1 MNQDLLKQS
10 IEENEKGTNTNS
22 LQSLLYNS
30 QFFDDGLDAPRLQS
44 IKDPMQANGL
54 MKANGNAS
62 LLDFLEMV
70 SLIINNTM
78 DDLHV
83 ECMPD
88 EKAYVT
94 KEDPVEPINHPLV
107 TFKVTDRRHK
117 ENFGYKPKLI
127 ETIQDDELGKTAF
140 IYSERYLSKVQFN
153 IMACEY
159 RLAWN
164 VMERIED
171 ALLSYAETIKGN
183 GIVEYY
189 FNRQYADQYYDTFRN
204 TLTVLNLE
212 YCVETEK
219 LRVIFKENIKDIV
232 SNDRDINEQ

>member
-1 MNQDLLKQS
+1 MNELEKLLNR
-10 IEENEKGTNTNS
+10 EEFFKKETEDFKKAVEQAKEKKEKNS
-22 LQSLLYNS
+22 
-30 QFFDDGLDAPRLQS
+30 GAT
-44 IKDPMQANGL
+44 GL

-83 ECMPD
+83 QCMPD
-88 EKAYVT
+88 EKAYVL
-94 KEDPVEPINHPLV
+94 KNDPLEVINHPIV
-107 TFKVTDRRHK
+107 TFKVRERKHSDSS
-117 ENFGYKPKLI
+117 GYKPKLI
-127 ETIQDDELGKTAF
+127 ESIVDKELNKTAF
-140 IYSERYLSKVQFN
+140 IYTERFTSLVQFN

-159 RLAWN
+159 RTAWE
-164 VMERIED
+164 VMDRIED

-189 FNRQYADQYYDTFRN
+189 FNRQYSDQYYDTFRN
-204 TLTVLNLE
+204 TLSVLNLE

-219 LRVIFKENIKDIV
+219 IRVIFKENIKDIITNEV
-232 SNDRDINEQ
+232 DENNDLSNQKEEK

>member
-1 MNQDLLKQS
+1 MNELEKLLNMSEFFK
-10 IEENEKGTNTNS
+10 ENVTDKEAYKSTG
-22 LQSLLYNS
+22 
-30 QFFDDGLDAPRLQS
+30 APS
-44 IKDPMQANGL
+44 L

-62 LLDFLEMV
+62 LLEFLEMV
-70 SLIINNTM
+70 SLIITNTM

-88 EKAYVT
+88 EKAYVI
-94 KEDPVEPINHPLV
+94 KDDPVEPINHPIV
-107 TFKVTDRRHK
+107 TFKVNDRRHK
-117 ENFGYKPKLI
+117 DNFGYKPKLI
-127 ETIQDDELGKTAF
+127 ESVQDDEVGKTAF
-140 IYSERYLSKVQFN
+140 IYSERYTSLVQFN
-153 IMACEY
+153 IMASEY
-159 RLAWN
+159 RMAWT
-164 VMERIED
+164 VMDRIED

-189 FNRQYADQYYDTFRN
+189 FNRQYADKYYDTFRN

-232 SNDRDINEQ
+232 PNQKDVDEE

>member
-1 MNQDLLKQS
+1 MDDLEKLLNRKDSVDLTIQDN
-10 IEENEKGTNTNS
+10 EEPQKTGSKN
-22 LQSLLYNS
+22 L
-30 QFFDDGLDAPRLQS
+30 
-44 IKDPMQANGL
+44 MQ
-54 MKANGNAS
+54 ANGNAS
-62 LLDFLEMV
+62 LLDFLDMV

-83 ECMPD
+83 QCMPD

-94 KEDPVEPINHPLV
+94 KEDPVEAINHPIV
-107 TFKVTDRRHK
+107 TFKVSDRRHK
-117 ENFGYKPKLI
+117 ENYGYKPKLI
-127 ETIQDDELGKTAF
+127 ETVHDEIANKTAF
-140 IYSERYLSKVQFN
+140 IYSERYTSLVQFN

-159 RLAWN
+159 RIAWQ
-164 VMERIED
+164 VMDRIED

-189 FNRQYADQYYDTFRN
+189 FNRQYADKYYDTFRN
-204 TLTVLNLE
+204 TFTVLNIE

-232 SNDRDINEQ
+232 SNEQDIDK

>member
-1 MNQDLLKQS
+1 MNELEKLLNMSEFFK
-10 IEENEKGTNTNS
+10 ENVADK
-22 LQSLLYNS
+22 
-30 QFFDDGLDAPRLQS
+30 DAYKSTGAPS
-44 IKDPMQANGL
+44 L

-62 LLDFLEMV
+62 LLEFLEMV
-70 SLIINNTM
+70 SLIITNTM

-88 EKAYVT
+88 EKAYVI
-94 KEDPVEPINHPLV
+94 KDDPVEPINHPIV
-107 TFKVTDRRHK
+107 TFKVNDRRHK
-117 ENFGYKPKLI
+117 DNFGYKPKLI
-127 ETIQDDELGKTAF
+127 ESVQDDEVGKTAF
-140 IYSERYLSKVQFN
+140 IYSERYTSLVQFN
-153 IMACEY
+153 IMASEY
-159 RLAWN
+159 RMAWT
-164 VMERIED
+164 VMDRIED

-189 FNRQYADQYYDTFRN
+189 FNRQYADKYYDTFRN

-232 SNDRDINEQ
+232 PNQKDVDEE

>member
-1 MNQDLLKQS
+1 MNELEKLLNMSEFFK
-10 IEENEKGTNTNS
+10 ENVADKETYKSTG
-22 LQSLLYNS
+22 
-30 QFFDDGLDAPRLQS
+30 APS
-44 IKDPMQANGL
+44 L

-62 LLDFLEMV
+62 LLEFLEMV
-70 SLIINNTM
+70 SLIITNTM

-88 EKAYVT
+88 EKAYVI
-94 KEDPVEPINHPLV
+94 KDDPVEPINHPIV
-107 TFKVTDRRHK
+107 TFKVNDRRHK
-117 ENFGYKPKLI
+117 DNFGYKPKLI
-127 ETIQDDELGKTAF
+127 ESVQDDEVGKTAF
-140 IYSERYLSKVQFN
+140 IYSERYTSLVQFN
-153 IMACEY
+153 IMASEY
-159 RLAWN
+159 RMAWT
-164 VMERIED
+164 VMDRIED

-189 FNRQYADQYYDTFRN
+189 FNRQYADKYYDTFRN

-232 SNDRDINEQ
+232 PNQKDVDEE

>member
-1 MNQDLLKQS
+1 MNELEKLLNMSEFFK
-10 IEENEKGTNTNS
+10 ENVADK
-22 LQSLLYNS
+22 
-30 QFFDDGLDAPRLQS
+30 DAYKSTGAPS
-44 IKDPMQANGL
+44 L

-62 LLDFLEMV
+62 LLEFLEMV
-70 SLIINNTM
+70 SLIITNTM

-88 EKAYVT
+88 EKAYVI
-94 KEDPVEPINHPLV
+94 KDDPVEPINHPIV
-107 TFKVTDRRHK
+107 TFKVNDRRHK
-117 ENFGYKPKLI
+117 DNFGYKPKLI
-127 ETIQDDELGKTAF
+127 ESVQDDEVGKTAF
-140 IYSERYLSKVQFN
+140 IYSERYTSLVQFN
-153 IMACEY
+153 IMASEY
-159 RLAWN
+159 RMAWT
-164 VMERIED
+164 VMDRIED

-189 FNRQYADQYYDTFRN
+189 FNRQYADKYYDTFRN

-232 SNDRDINEQ
+232 PNQKDVDKE

>member
-1 MNQDLLKQS
+1 MNELEKLLNMSEFFK
-10 IEENEKGTNTNS
+10 ENVADK
-22 LQSLLYNS
+22 
-30 QFFDDGLDAPRLQS
+30 DAYKSTGAPS
-44 IKDPMQANGL
+44 L

-62 LLDFLEMV
+62 LLEFLEMV
-70 SLIINNTM
+70 SLIITNTM

-88 EKAYVT
+88 EKAYVI
-94 KEDPVEPINHPLV
+94 KDDPVEPINHPIV
-107 TFKVTDRRHK
+107 TFKVNDRRHK
-117 ENFGYKPKLI
+117 DNFGYKPKLI
-127 ETIQDDELGKTAF
+127 ESVQDDEVGKTAF
-140 IYSERYLSKVQFN
+140 IYSERYTSLVQFN
-153 IMACEY
+153 IMASEY
-159 RLAWN
+159 RMAWT
-164 VMERIED
+164 VMDRIGD

-189 FNRQYADQYYDTFRN
+189 FNRQYADKYYDTFRN

-232 SNDRDINEQ
+232 SNQKDVDKN

>member
-1 MNQDLLKQS
+1 MDDLERLLNAHEFFEDSSS
-10 IEENEKGTNTNS
+10 IK
-22 LQSLLYNS
+22 
-30 QFFDDGLDAPRLQS
+30 LQS
-44 IKDPMQANGL
+44 IKESAAISNEL
-54 MKANGNAS
+54 MRANGNAS

-83 ECMPD
+83 KCMPD

-94 KEDPVEPINHPLV
+94 KEDPVEAINHPIV

-117 ENFGYKPKLI
+117 ESYGYKPKLI
-127 ETIQDDELGKTAF
+127 EEIKIEDLEKSAF
-140 IYSERYLSKVQFN
+140 VYSERYTSLVQFN

-159 RLAWN
+159 RIAWE
-164 VMERIED
+164 VMERIEE
-171 ALLSYAETIKGN
+171 ALISYAETIKGN

-189 FNRQYADQYYDTFRN
+189 FNRQFADKYYDTFRN
-204 TLTVLNLE
+204 TLTVLSLE

-232 SNDRDINEQ
+232 PNERDINEQ

>member
-1 MNQDLLKQS
+1 MNELEKLLNMSEFFK
-10 IEENEKGTNTNS
+10 ENVANK
-22 LQSLLYNS
+22 
-30 QFFDDGLDAPRLQS
+30 DAYKSTGAPS
-44 IKDPMQANGL
+44 L

-62 LLDFLEMV
+62 LLEFLEMV
-70 SLIINNTM
+70 SLIITNTM

-88 EKAYVT
+88 EKAYVI
-94 KEDPVEPINHPLV
+94 KDDPVEPINHPIV
-107 TFKVTDRRHK
+107 TFKVNDRRHK
-117 ENFGYKPKLI
+117 DNFGYKPKLI
-127 ETIQDDELGKTAF
+127 ESVQDDEVGKTAF
-140 IYSERYLSKVQFN
+140 IYSERYTSLVQFN
-153 IMACEY
+153 IMASEY
-159 RLAWN
+159 RMAWT
-164 VMERIED
+164 VMDRIED

-189 FNRQYADQYYDTFRN
+189 FNRQYADKYYDTFRN

-232 SNDRDINEQ
+232 PNQKDVDEE

>member
-1 MNQDLLKQS
+1 MNELEKLLNMSEFFK
-10 IEENEKGTNTNS
+10 ENVADK
-22 LQSLLYNS
+22 
-30 QFFDDGLDAPRLQS
+30 DAYKSTGAPS
-44 IKDPMQANGL
+44 L

-62 LLDFLEMV
+62 LLEFLEMV
-70 SLIINNTM
+70 SLIITNTM

-88 EKAYVT
+88 EKAYVI
-94 KEDPVEPINHPLV
+94 KDDPVEPINHPIV
-107 TFKVTDRRHK
+107 TFKVNDRRHK
-117 ENFGYKPKLI
+117 DNFGYKPKLI
-127 ETIQDDELGKTAF
+127 ESVQDDEVGKTAF
-140 IYSERYLSKVQFN
+140 IYSERYTSLVQFN
-153 IMACEY
+153 IMASEY
-159 RLAWN
+159 RLAWT
-164 VMERIED
+164 VMDRIED

-189 FNRQYADQYYDTFRN
+189 FNRQYADKYYDTFRN

-232 SNDRDINEQ
+232 PNQKDVDEE

>member
-1 MNQDLLKQS
+1 MNELEKLLNMSEFFK
-10 IEENEKGTNTNS
+10 ENVADK
-22 LQSLLYNS
+22 
-30 QFFDDGLDAPRLQS
+30 DAYKSTGAPS
-44 IKDPMQANGL
+44 L

-62 LLDFLEMV
+62 LLEFLEMV
-70 SLIINNTM
+70 SLIITNTM

-88 EKAYVT
+88 EKAYVI
-94 KEDPVEPINHPLV
+94 KDDPVEPINHPIV
-107 TFKVTDRRHK
+107 TFKVNDRRHK
-117 ENFGYKPKLI
+117 DNFGYKPKLI
-127 ETIQDDELGKTAF
+127 ESVQDDEVGKTAF
-140 IYSERYLSKVQFN
+140 IYSERYTSLVQFN
-153 IMACEY
+153 IMASEY
-159 RLAWN
+159 RMAWT
-164 VMERIED
+164 VMDRIED

-189 FNRQYADQYYDTFRN
+189 FNRQYADKYYDTFRN

-232 SNDRDINEQ
+232 PNQKDVD